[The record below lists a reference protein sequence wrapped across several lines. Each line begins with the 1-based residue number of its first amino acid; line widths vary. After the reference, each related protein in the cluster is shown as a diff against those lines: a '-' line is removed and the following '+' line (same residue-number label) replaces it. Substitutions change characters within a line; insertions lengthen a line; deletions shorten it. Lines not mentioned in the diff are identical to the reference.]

1 MTTCSLCGSEF
12 DIDAE
17 GGINGVMGI
26 VPVSFCVWCR
36 ASLFDMHE
44 QMRLPVECPKCGWLE
59 EDEE

>member
-17 GGINGVMGI
+17 GGINGVKGI

-44 QMRLPVECPKCGWLE
+44 QMRPPVECPNCGWLE